1 MDKEMNIPPLENS
14 FHQKPIM
21 TSKLARRK
29 SQAIPMNELQ
39 ALGLG
44 QYYEENKEEGKN
56 SPTPSVSSDSR
67 DSTSKKYSSH
77 KIICKSNREKE
88 ESKLLNS
95 QLHLSQEVSKNSI
108 HVNVSAGELRKRL
121 S

>member
-1 MDKEMNIPPLENS
+1 MNIPSLEES
-14 FHQKPIM
+14 FLQKPIM

-44 QYYEENKEEGKN
+44 QYYEEDKEEDKK
-56 SPTPSVSSDSR
+56 SPTPSVSSDSQ
-67 DSTSKKYSSH
+67 DATSKKYSSH
-77 KIICKSNREKE
+77 KVICKSSREKD

-95 QLHLSQEVSKNSI
+95 QLHLSKEVSKVSI
-108 HVNVSAGELRKRL
+108 HVDVSAGELRKRL